1 MRVVVQ
7 RSKKS
12 QVTVDEK
19 VVGSINSGLVLLVCM
34 EKGDGIKQLEQA
46 AKKILALRTFE
57 ENGKLNKNI
66 LDAGG
71 EILLISQ
78 FTLAWK
84 GDKGNRPGF
93 DKAMKPDDA
102 REFYDRFCDMLREKV
117 TVATGQFGASMQV
130 NILNDGPVTYFLE
143 F

>member
-7 RSKKS
+7 KSKKS
-12 QVTVDEK
+12 QVK
-19 VVGSINSGLVLLVCM
+19 VNDQVIGSIDSGLVLLVCM
-34 EKGDGIKQLEQA
+34 EKGDKIEQVEKA
-46 AKKILALRTFE
+46 AKKILALRIFE
-57 ENGKLNKNI
+57 EKNI

-71 EILLISQ
+71 EILSISQ

-84 GDKGNRPGF
+84 GDKGNRPGL
-93 DKAMKPDDA
+93 DNAMKTGDA
-102 REFYDRFCDMLREKV
+102 RELFATFCDMLSEKV

-130 NILNDGPVTYFLE
+130 NILNDGPVTFFLE

>member
-12 QVTVDEK
+12 QVSVGDQ
-19 VVGSINSGLVLLVCM
+19 VVGSIGSGLVLLVCM
-34 EKGDGIKQLEQA
+34 EKGDEVEQLEKA
-46 AKKILALRTFE
+46 AKKILALRIFE
-57 ENGKLNKNI
+57 EKNI

-93 DKAMKPDDA
+93 GNAMKPDDA
-102 REFYDRFCDMLREKV
+102 RELFATFSDMLSEKV

-130 NILNDGPVTYFLE
+130 NILNDGPVTFFLE